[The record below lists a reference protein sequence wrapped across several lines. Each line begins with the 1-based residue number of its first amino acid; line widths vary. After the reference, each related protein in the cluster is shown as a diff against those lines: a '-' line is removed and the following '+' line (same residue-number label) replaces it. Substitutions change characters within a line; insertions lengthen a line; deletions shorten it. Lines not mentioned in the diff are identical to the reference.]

1 MSATSEIM
9 IGAFCLQLTNI
20 LFYDLQTVRNKFKV
34 SFIIFSI
41 VMNEI
46 HFNSE
51 NEGLATECYHY
62 CTSGVH
68 NFKLEMACYKSGVN
82 DIALLDTKHDEK
94 FPSHLLPS

>member
-9 IGAFCLQLTNI
+9 VGAFCLQLTNI
-20 LFYDLQTVRNKFKV
+20 LLCDLEIVRNKFKV

-51 NEGLATECYHY
+51 NEGFATEYHY
-62 CTSGVH
+62 WTSGVH

-82 DIALLDTKHDEK
+82 DMALLDT
-94 FPSHLLPS
+94 